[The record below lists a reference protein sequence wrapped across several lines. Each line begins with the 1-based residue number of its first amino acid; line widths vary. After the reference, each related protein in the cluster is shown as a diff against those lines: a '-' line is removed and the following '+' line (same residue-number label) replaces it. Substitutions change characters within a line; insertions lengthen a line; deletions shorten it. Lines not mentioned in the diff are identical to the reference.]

1 MTLQQIMKESIDA
14 FCGKK
19 TLITTL
25 EKYQLLVSA
34 LDSIHYNLLIIAL
47 NEIYTKK
54 EVNVAE
60 NTIQHL
66 PRVKAAVKMLQR
78 NNKAF
83 KNPVIKMLI
92 KALQFNIQYVS
103 CVKKLA

>member
-1 MTLQQIMKESIDA
+1 MPLQQLMKESIESC
-14 FCGKK
+14 CGKK

-25 EKYQLLVSA
+25 EKYQRLVPS

-54 EVNVAE
+54 EVNVVE

-66 PRVKAAVKMLQR
+66 PRVEATVKMLQR
-78 NNKAF
+78 NNKVF
-83 KNPVIKMLI
+83 KNPVLKMLI
-92 KALQFNIQYVS
+92 KTLEFNINYVS
-103 CVKKLA
+103 CIKKLA